1 MYLKSHHL
9 EAKVRFPQVQ
19 GKLGC
24 CSGLQRT
31 YGVKWNFWFLWKVSY
46 VNDILLGHTGER
58 MFSKAHTWKN
68 VSLKQTQK
76 ETHQKT
82 ASGVLETS
90 GCFRLEPIGRMMSAD
105 ANSRGVC

>member
-1 MYLKSHHL
+1 
-9 EAKVRFPQVQ
+9 
-19 GKLGC
+19 
-24 CSGLQRT
+24 
-31 YGVKWNFWFLWKVSY
+31 
-46 VNDILLGHTGER
+46 

>member
-1 MYLKSHHL
+1 MANRKAR
-9 EAKVRFPQVQ
+9 ENRQD
-19 GKLGC
+19 
-24 CSGLQRT
+24 LQEET
-31 YGVKWNFWFLWKVSY
+31 SVWFLWKVSY